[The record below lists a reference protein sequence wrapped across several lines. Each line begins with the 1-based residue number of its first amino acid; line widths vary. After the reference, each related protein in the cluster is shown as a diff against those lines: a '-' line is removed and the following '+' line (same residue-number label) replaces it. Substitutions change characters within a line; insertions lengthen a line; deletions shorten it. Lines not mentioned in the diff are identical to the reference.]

1 MQRRNLFLFIGTA
14 WLLSL
19 AVAMPLEG
27 NEPPASEPDNQSGWK
42 AVGYFYSH
50 GQPDAIARSN
60 CMKTEMDAMTCVY
73 NFDAGPDFAIY
84 SIDLMTCL
92 GPRHECEIIDP
103 SFADQKGPAAKSG
116 NKPWESAKWKIEILA
131 TKNNKRFRF
140 TAPVRTQRSFMNL
153 TAEINTEVDRRQASG
168 FTVTSVQAY
177 RLFPKAQ

>member
-60 CMKTEMDAMTCVY
+60 CLKTEMDAMTCVY

-92 GPRHECEIIDP
+92 GPRDECEIIDP
-103 SFADQKGPAAKSG
+103 SFADQKDLQRRAETSHG
-116 NKPWESAKWKIEILA
+116 NPQNGKL
-131 TKNNKRFRF
+131 RFWQPKTTNAFALR
-140 TAPVRTQRSFMNL
+140 PQSEL
-153 TAEINTEVDRRQASG
+153 SDR
-168 FTVTSVQAY
+168 
-177 RLFPKAQ
+177 L